1 MADHAAQNAAYSGS
15 NAGAFPSVG
24 LAAYTRGEHCPRSQ
38 NYHYFLH

>member
-15 NAGAFPSVG
+15 NASAFPSVG

-38 NYHYFLH
+38 NYHHFFH